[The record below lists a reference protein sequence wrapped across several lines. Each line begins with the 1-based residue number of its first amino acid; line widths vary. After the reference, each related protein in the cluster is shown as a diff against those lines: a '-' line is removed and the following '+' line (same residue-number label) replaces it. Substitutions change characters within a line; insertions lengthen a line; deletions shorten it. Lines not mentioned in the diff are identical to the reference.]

1 MKFPSIFKA
10 AAMSATAAAAATLA
24 LTAQADSFTSS
35 ASSAGSAS
43 SGSVSTSLNGSSNSS
58 SGDNKTAGG
67 PYHIIQMAAAP
78 GKANTTRTLGDVMK
92 ESIEAARTVVRSRSA
107 RLGIK
112 PEVFEKSDIH
122 IHVPEGATPKDGPS
136 ARAAMTTAFV
146 SALTGI
152 PGRADVAMT

>member
-78 GKANTTRTLGDVMK
+78 KANTTRLTMQHDASKQLLVLDLPAAVAAKEGLELGGVVLTQPRSYGFEFAHADTQKAFFLVL
-92 ESIEAARTVVRSRSA
+92 EDDWHSELAARPVN
-107 RLGIK
+107 L
-112 PEVFEKSDIH
+112 
-122 IHVPEGATPKDGPS
+122 
-136 ARAAMTTAFV
+136 
-146 SALTGI
+146 
-152 PGRADVAMT
+152 